1 MFKKILVP
9 LDGSKLAE
17 QALPTALKLATAVD
31 GEIILMRVP
40 QYHEM
45 IAMAPVG
52 GEIPPF
58 ALSGDDSHEAEVYL
72 NEVALFNQRDNVHF
86 TTRLGEGDSAGA
98 IVDIAAAEEVDLIVM
113 STHGRTGLARWA
125 MGSVAEKVLRA
136 ATMPVVILRDD
147 QPIEQILVALDGS
160 DLAATALEPALQLA
174 QALEA
179 KVTLLRVQSYES
191 YANRLEIDEYMR
203 FEYGLDK
210 NLEDLTRERIR
221 WYMEDMLDKQAH
233 LGVPLQYAI
242 VMGFAADEILAYAE
256 KEGLDLIVM
265 STHGR
270 TGLRR
275 WVYGSVTEKV
285 LRGTERGMM
294 VVRSMSNEQDN
305 E

>member
-17 QALPTALKLATAVD
+17 QALPTALKLATAV
-31 GEIILMRVP
+31 GGQIILMRVP
-40 QYHEM
+40 QYHEVM
-45 IAMAPVG
+45 TMASVG
-52 GEIPPF
+52 GEMPPV
-58 ALSGDDSHEAEVYL
+58 ALSGDDSHEAEAYL
-72 NEVALFNQRDNVHF
+72 NEVALFHNRETVHLV
-86 TTRLGEGDSAGA
+86 TRLGDGDPASA

-113 STHGRTGLARWA
+113 STHGRAGLARWA
-125 MGSVAEKVLRA
+125 LGSVAEKVLRA
-136 ATMPVVILRDD
+136 ATVPVVILRDD
-147 QPIEQILVALDGS
+147 QPIEQILVTLDGS
-160 DLAATALEPALQLA
+160 DLAATALEPALRLA

-179 KVTLLRVQSYES
+179 KVTLLRVQPYES

-233 LGVPLQYAI
+233 FGVPLQYAI

-270 TGLRR
+270 TGLSR

-285 LRGTERGMM
+285 LRGTTCGMM
-294 VVRSMSNEQDN
+294 VVRSMADNEQ
-305 E
+305 